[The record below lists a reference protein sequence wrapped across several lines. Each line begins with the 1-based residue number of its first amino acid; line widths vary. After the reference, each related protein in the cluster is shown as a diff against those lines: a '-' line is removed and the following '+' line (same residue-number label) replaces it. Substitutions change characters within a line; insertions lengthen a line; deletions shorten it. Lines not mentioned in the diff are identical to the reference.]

1 MTYRIKYKALNVI
14 GSGEFSDVVEI
25 AMVNPPGKPNAPVK
39 IDALS
44 TNTKMTVR
52 WDAVVVADK
61 ELPSGE
67 ITYYKLFMD
76 DGLYGNYTQI
86 SYTAASLTQMTIH
99 NLVSGRAYRFKVIA
113 GNYN

>member
-1 MTYRIKYKALNVI
+1 VI

-25 AMVNPPGKPNAPVK
+25 AMVNPPSKPIAPVK

-44 TNTKMTVR
+44 SSSKMTVR
-52 WDAVVVADK
+52 WDALIVPDV

-76 DGLYGNYTQI
+76 DGLYGNFTQI
-86 SYTAASLTQMTIH
+86 SYTSASLT
-99 NLVSGRAYRFKVIA
+99 
-113 GNYN
+113 